1 MTERLDGLNALVERG
16 FAPRMRALELQ
27 QELVG
32 MRQDLN
38 IRRSEQ
44 AKARAAL
51 AASDQQLAKARGE
64 FSREVLDALTEAE
77 ANRRLRAEELSKA
90 SEKARLTTLK
100 APEDG
105 VVQQMQ
111 IHTLGGVVRPADPLM
126 VVVPR
131 GGELIV
137 EARVKNR
144 DAGFVREGQ
153 AVEIKLEAYPFTRYG
168 VAHGVVEHISR
179 DAVEDQKEGLVFPVM
194 VRLTQPWI
202 TIAGKRV
209 MLAPGLAATA
219 EIKTGDRRII
229 SYLLSPLAQR
239 VEEAG
244 RER

>member
-1 MTERLDGLNALVERG
+1 
-16 FAPRMRALELQ
+16 MRALELQ
-27 QELVG
+27 QELIG

-44 AKARAAL
+44 GKAKAAL
-51 AASDQQLAKARGE
+51 AAAEQQLAKARGE

-77 ANRRLRAEELSKA
+77 ANRRLRAEELAKA

-111 IHTLGGVVRPADPLM
+111 IHTLGGVVKPADPLM
-126 VVVPR
+126 VVVPK

-209 MLAPGLAATA
+209 MLTPGLAATA

-229 SYLLSPLAQR
+229 SYLLSPLARR